1 MGGQQY
7 TIQGAHGAGC
17 PCSGCQDEQIRMAA
31 LHGYALADHAIQG
44 GQQYTIGGGQQYQI
58 GLTADEY
65 AQVVQALR
73 AANANV
79 PGAIHQATMG
89 GYSIGAYT
97 IGTDPTTGQQV
108 VVPANPLQPGQ
119 FEVSRSDPTQRRQL
133 IIGFD
138 SVDDVPS
145 GATVSV
151 PTTIQDVF
159 RGNRFIVPGSFAPAF
174 IVQDIRIGTKSQFS
188 SAQGVPAEVFVPEA
202 LSPLRLDTAQ
212 VGQQI
217 SINVTNRSGGPQ
229 RFLAGMYGDAAR

>member
-1 MGGQQY
+1 MTGSY
-7 TIQGAHGAGC
+7 SIQAAHGGGC
-17 PCSGCQDEQIRMAA
+17 PCAGCQDANLRTAA
-31 LHGYALADHAIQG
+31 LYGYALGDEGAGRQA
-44 GQQYTIGGGQQYQI
+44 TVGGGQQYQI
-58 GLTADEY
+58 GLSPEEY
-65 AQVVQALR
+65 AQVIQALR
-73 AANANV
+73 ASNANV
-79 PGAIHQATMG
+79 PHAIYQATMG
-89 GYSIGAYT
+89 GYSIGV
-97 IGTDPTTGQQV
+97 DPMTGQNV
-108 VVPANPLQPGQ
+108 VVPANPLNPGQ

>member
-1 MGGQQY
+1 MTGNY
-7 TIQGAHGAGC
+7 SIQAAHGAGC
-17 PCSGCQDEQIRMAA
+17 PCAGCQDAQLRLAA
-31 LHGYALADHAIQG
+31 LYGYALGDEQAHGHRSA
-44 GQQYTIGGGQQYQI
+44 TVGGGQQYQI
-58 GLTADEY
+58 GLSPEEY

-73 AANANV
+73 ASNANV
-79 PGAIHQATMG
+79 PHAIYQATMG
-89 GYSIGAYT
+89 GYSIGV
-97 IGTDPTTGQQV
+97 DPATGQQV
-108 VVPANPLQPGQ
+108 VVPANPLNPGQ

-188 SAQGVPAEVFVPEA
+188 SSQGVPAEVFVPEA